1 MEKKDIYIPDFFG
14 YLFIV
19 MGMFFLPAGFS
30 HKFGPPLFLPV
41 AKFLSIPTMLIL
53 VFIISV
59 ILFKVNTSVF
69 LVFLVSFII
78 GTLIAPISK
87 FFLLMWQKV
96 PEEYNWLRHYI
107 GMGFCLSLI
116 FSGAKIIKLANPSE

>member
-1 MEKKDIYIPDFFG
+1 MEKKEIYIPDFFG

-19 MGMFFLPAGFS
+19 MGIFFLPAGFY
-30 HKFGPPLFLPV
+30 HKFGPPFFLPV

-59 ILFKVNTSVF
+59 ILFKINTSVF

-78 GTLIAPISK
+78 GTSIAPISK
-87 FFLLMWQKV
+87 IFLLMWQKI

-107 GMGFCLSLI
+107 GMGFCLSLF
-116 FSGAKIIKLANPSE
+116 FSGFKIIKLANPSE